1 MYNIIRLPYTFFWFG
16 APDHFS
22 YLWRSQ
28 NLNQMSAKKGDAVAV
43 HYTGRLE
50 DGSIFDSSVSRS
62 PLSFTLGDGNMIKGF
77 DSAVYGMAIGDHKT
91 VTIPAAEAYGE
102 RRQDMMI
109 EVPMSQVPP
118 DIQPELGLQLTLQGP
133 GGQPMP
139 VTVVELDEEKIVL
152 DANHELAGQDLIF
165 DIELVSIG

>member
-1 MYNIIRLPYTFFWFG
+1 
-16 APDHFS
+16 
-22 YLWRSQ
+22 
-28 NLNQMSAKKGDAVAV
+28 MSAKKGDAVAV

-109 EVPMSQVPP
+109 EVPLSQVPP